1 MSLDFE
7 PTLAHTS
14 SFMEPMDSP
23 SFLLDNSMDY
33 LQYPSPPSP
42 PSYTSSLGLSNPTSS
57 PMTFH
62 PVTLS
67 SLGEYSYAP
76 GTFSTPSRPFTPV
89 ENASISPPTLSYSLS
104 NADASSDDQH
114 STGRHSRGS
123 NPSPPPSVP
132 YAATVPRSH
141 RYNPIG
147 VPPPTRTSARTAAS
161 KRRNSKTANNDD
173 SDEGEEEE
181 YQHSSGGGGVD
192 PRREA
197 VRRQR
202 IESEQKRRDELRDGY
217 ARLKSTLPSINQ
229 KSSKV
234 TLLDRAASHIK
245 YLDAVRNRLE
255 TQLKAAD
262 DEVNRLRNVNEAL
275 MLGTANQRHAAAA
288 IAAVNAGMVPQ
299 SF

>member
-7 PTLAHTS
+7 SSLSHSS
-14 SFMEPMDSP
+14 SFMEPMESP

-33 LQYPSPPSP
+33 LQYPNPPSP
-42 PSYTSSLGLSNPTSS
+42 PNYASTLGLSNTTSS

-62 PVTLS
+62 TVPLS
-67 SLGEYSYAP
+67 SLGEYNYAP
-76 GTFSTPSRPFTPV
+76 TAFSPSRPFTPID
-89 ENASISPPTLSYSLS
+89 NASISPPTLTYSLS
-104 NADASSDDQH
+104 NADVSSDDQH
-114 STGRHSRGS
+114 SGRHSRGS

-141 RYNPIG
+141 RFNPIG
-147 VPPPTRTSARTAAS
+147 VPPPTRTSARTAAN
-161 KRRNSKTANNDD
+161 KRRNSKANNDD
-173 SDEGEEEE
+173 SDDPEEEE
-181 YQHSSGGGGVD
+181 YHQSSGGVD

-217 ARLKSTLPSINQ
+217 ARLKATLPSINQ

-255 TQLKAAD
+255 AQLKAAD

-288 IAAVNAGMVPQ
+288 MAAVNAGMVPTT
-299 SF
+299 F

>member
-1 MSLDFE
+1 
-7 PTLAHTS
+7 
-14 SFMEPMDSP
+14 
-23 SFLLDNSMDY
+23 
-33 LQYPSPPSP
+33 
-42 PSYTSSLGLSNPTSS
+42 
-57 PMTFH
+57 MTFH
-62 PVTLS
+62 TVPLS
-67 SLGEYSYAP
+67 SLGEYSY
-76 GTFSTPSRPFTPV
+76 TPAAYSPARSFTPLD
-89 ENASISPPTLSYSLS
+89 NASISPPTLTYNLS
-104 NADASSDDQH
+104 NAEASSDEQR
-114 STGRHSRGS
+114 SGRHSRGS

-141 RYNPIG
+141 RFNPIG
-147 VPPPTRTSARTAAS
+147 APPATRTSARTAAS
-161 KRRNSKTANNDD
+161 KRKNSKANNED
-173 SDEGEEEE
+173 SDDAEEEE
-181 YQHSSGGGGVD
+181 YTNSGGVD

-217 ARLKSTLPSINQ
+217 ARLKSTLPAINQ

-255 TQLKAAD
+255 AQLKSAD

-288 IAAVNAGMVPQ
+288 MAAVNAGMVPT

>member
-7 PTLAHTS
+7 SSLSHS
-14 SFMEPMDSP
+14 SFMEPMESP

-33 LQYPSPPSP
+33 LQYPTSPPSP
-42 PSYTSSLGLSNPTSS
+42 PNYSSSLGLSNPSSS

-62 PVTLS
+62 SVPLS
-67 SLGEYSYAP
+67 SLADYGYAP
-76 GTFSTPSRPFTPV
+76 TAFSPSRPYTPL
-89 ENASISPPTLSYSLS
+89 ENASISPPTLTYSLS
-104 NADASSDDQH
+104 NADASSDEQH
-114 STGRHSRGS
+114 SGRRSRGS
-123 NPSPPPSVP
+123 NPSPPPVP

-141 RYNPIG
+141 RFNPIG
-147 VPPPTRTSARTAAS
+147 APATRASARTAAS
-161 KRRNSKTANNDD
+161 KRRNSKTNNDD

-181 YQHSSGGGGVD
+181 YAQSTGSVD

-255 TQLKAAD
+255 AQLKAAD

-288 IAAVNAGMVPQ
+288 MAAVNAGIVPG

>member
-7 PTLAHTS
+7 SLSHTS
-14 SFMEPMDSP
+14 SFMEPMESP

-33 LQYPSPPSP
+33 LQYPATPPSP
-42 PSYTSSLGLSNPTSS
+42 PYTSSLGLSNTMGS
-57 PMTFH
+57 PMSFH
-62 PVTLS
+62 TVPLS
-67 SLGEYSYAP
+67 SLGEYGYAP
-76 GTFSTPSRPFTPV
+76 ATFSPSRPFTPA
-89 ENASISPPTLSYSLS
+89 ENASISPPTLTYSLS

-114 STGRHSRGS
+114 SGRHSRGS

-141 RYNPIG
+141 RFNPIG
-147 VPPPTRTSARTAAS
+147 VPPATRTSARTAAS
-161 KRRNSKTANNDD
+161 KRRNSKANNED

-181 YQHSSGGGGVD
+181 YHHSAGSTD

-255 TQLKAAD
+255 AQLKAAD

-288 IAAVNAGMVPQ
+288 MAAVNAGMVPS

>member
-7 PTLAHTS
+7 STLSHS
-14 SFMEPMDSP
+14 SFMEPMESP
-23 SFLLDNSMDY
+23 SFLLDSSMDY
-33 LQYPSPPSP
+33 LQYPTTTPPSP
-42 PSYTSSLGLSNPTSS
+42 PSYSSALGLSNTTSS

-62 PVTLS
+62 TVPLS
-67 SLGEYSYAP
+67 SLGEYGYAP
-76 GTFSTPSRPFTPV
+76 VSFSPRPYTPAD
-89 ENASISPPTLSYSLS
+89 NASISPPTLTYSLS

-114 STGRHSRGS
+114 SGRHSRGS

-141 RYNPIG
+141 RFNPIG
-147 VPPPTRTSARTAAS
+147 VPPPTRTSARTAAT
-161 KRRNSKTANNDD
+161 KRRNSKTANED
-173 SDEGEEEE
+173 SDDPEEEE
-181 YQHSSGGGGVD
+181 YQQSTGSVD

-262 DEVNRLRNVNEAL
+262 DEVSRLRNVNEAL

-288 IAAVNAGMVPQ
+288 MAAVNAGMVPT

>member
-7 PTLAHTS
+7 TTLSHSS
-14 SFMEPMDSP
+14 SFMEPMESP
-23 SFLLDNSMDY
+23 SFLLDSSMDY
-33 LQYPSPPSP
+33 LQYPATNPPSP
-42 PSYTSSLGLSNPTSS
+42 PSYNLGLSNTTSS
-57 PMTFH
+57 PMAFH
-62 PVTLS
+62 TVPLS
-67 SLGEYSYAP
+67 SLGEYSYTPA
-76 GTFSTPSRPFTPV
+76 TFSPSRPFTPGD
-89 ENASISPPTLSYSLS
+89 NASISPPTLTYSLS
-104 NADASSDDQH
+104 NAEASSDDQH
-114 STGRHSRGS
+114 SGRHSRGS

-141 RYNPIG
+141 RFNPIG
-147 VPPPTRTSARTAAS
+147 TPPPTRTSARTAAT
-161 KRRNSKTANNDD
+161 KRRNSKANNEE
-173 SDEGEEEE
+173 SEEEEEE
-181 YQHSSGGGGVD
+181 YHQSSGSVD

-255 TQLKAAD
+255 AQLKAAD

-288 IAAVNAGMVPQ
+288 MAAVNAGMVPTT
-299 SF
+299 F

>member
-7 PTLAHTS
+7 PTLSHSS
-14 SFMEPMDSP
+14 SFMESMESP
-23 SFLLDNSMDY
+23 SFLLDSSMDY
-33 LQYPSPPSP
+33 LQYPTTTPPSP
-42 PSYTSSLGLSNPTSS
+42 PSYSSALGLSNSTS

-62 PVTLS
+62 SVPLS
-67 SLGEYSYAP
+67 SLAEYGYAP
-76 GTFSTPSRPFTPV
+76 VAFSPRPFTPT

-104 NADASSDDQH
+104 NADLSSDDQH
-114 STGRHSRGS
+114 SGRHSRGS

-141 RYNPIG
+141 RFNPIG

-161 KRRNSKTANNDD
+161 KRRNSKTANED

-181 YQHSSGGGGVD
+181 YQQSTGSVD

-217 ARLKSTLPSINQ
+217 SRLKSTLPSINQ

-255 TQLKAAD
+255 AQLKAAD
-262 DEVNRLRNVNEAL
+262 DEVNRLRSVNEAL

-288 IAAVNAGMVPQ
+288 MAAVNAGMVPT

>member
-7 PTLAHTS
+7 PTLSHSS
-14 SFMEPMDSP
+14 SFMEPMESP
-23 SFLLDNSMDY
+23 SFLLDNTMDY
-33 LQYPSPPSP
+33 LQYPSTTPPSP
-42 PSYTSSLGLSNPTSS
+42 PSYTSALGRKCASS

-62 PVTLS
+62 TVPLS
-67 SLGEYSYAP
+67 SLGEYGYAP
-76 GTFSTPSRPFTPV
+76 VTFSPRPFTPAD
-89 ENASISPPTLSYSLS
+89 NASISPPTLTYSLS
-104 NADASSDDQH
+104 NADASSDEQH
-114 STGRHSRGS
+114 SGRHSRGS

-141 RYNPIG
+141 RFNPIG
-147 VPPPTRTSARTAAS
+147 VPPPTRTSARAAS
-161 KRRNSKTANNDD
+161 KRRNSKTTNED

-181 YQHSSGGGGVD
+181 YQQSTGGLD

-255 TQLKAAD
+255 AQLKAAD
-262 DEVNRLRNVNEAL
+262 DEVNRLRSVNEAL

-288 IAAVNAGMVPQ
+288 MAAVNAGMVPA

>member
-7 PTLAHTS
+7 SSLSHSS
-14 SFMEPMDSP
+14 SFMEPMESS

-33 LQYPSPPSP
+33 LQYPTTNPPSP
-42 PSYTSSLGLSNPTSS
+42 PTYASSLGLTNTTSS

-62 PVTLS
+62 TVPLS
-67 SLGEYSYAP
+67 SLGEYSYASA
-76 GTFSTPSRPFTPV
+76 TFSPSRPFTPIDS
-89 ENASISPPTLSYSLS
+89 ASISPPTLTYSLS
-104 NADASSDDQH
+104 NADLSSDDQH
-114 STGRHSRGS
+114 SGRHSRGS

-141 RYNPIG
+141 RFNPIG
-147 VPPPTRTSARTAAS
+147 VPPPTRTSARTAAAAT
-161 KRRNSKTANNDD
+161 KRRNSKANDD
-173 SDEGEEEE
+173 SDEAEEEE
-181 YQHSSGGGGVD
+181 YHQSSGGVD

-217 ARLKSTLPSINQ
+217 ARLKATLPSINQ

-255 TQLKAAD
+255 AQLKSAD

-288 IAAVNAGMVPQ
+288 MAAVNAGMVPTA
-299 SF
+299 F

>member
-1 MSLDFE
+1 M
-7 PTLAHTS
+7 
-14 SFMEPMDSP
+14 
-23 SFLLDNSMDY
+23 
-33 LQYPSPPSP
+33 
-42 PSYTSSLGLSNPTSS
+42 
-57 PMTFH
+57 
-62 PVTLS
+62 
-67 SLGEYSYAP
+67 
-76 GTFSTPSRPFTPV
+76 
-89 ENASISPPTLSYSLS
+89 
-104 NADASSDDQH
+104 
-114 STGRHSRGS
+114 
-123 NPSPPPSVP
+123 
-132 YAATVPRSH
+132 
-141 RYNPIG
+141 
-147 VPPPTRTSARTAAS
+147 
-161 KRRNSKTANNDD
+161 
-173 SDEGEEEE
+173 
-181 YQHSSGGGGVD
+181 D

-255 TQLKAAD
+255 AQLKAAD

-288 IAAVNAGMVPQ
+288 MAAVNAGMVPT